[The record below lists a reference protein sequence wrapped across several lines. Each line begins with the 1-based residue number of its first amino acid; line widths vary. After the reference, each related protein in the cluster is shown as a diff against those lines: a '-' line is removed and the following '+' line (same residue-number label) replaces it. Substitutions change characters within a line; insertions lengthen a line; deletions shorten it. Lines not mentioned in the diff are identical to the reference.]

1 MVSGLDAGTVPVVYF
16 TANWEMKYDA
26 IDFYVGNDLYCTSLV
41 DRKERELKCPL
52 KTPDDVIG
60 WDRVDGDWLPGIQR
74 PMKIV
79 CSSTKGPDEVI
90 DEHDHPN
97 SNDYQLVCQDGEL
110 LKYKFHVNA
119 RVSSGEAAK
128 FKVTYWYLDD
138 EGLKTPKFVEN
149 VEANTVLPKFH
160 VHQTIELAD
169 EGIKKVFRYWRLAS
183 GNLTSSM
190 TVLSD
195 LTLVAVYDEVELNS
209 EDGCTE
215 VEPEVQKPEAFDDC
229 RDDAMPM

>member
-26 IDFYVGNDLYCTSLV
+26 IDFYVGDELYCTSLV
-41 DRKERELKCPL
+41 DRVKRELICPP
-52 KTPDDVIG
+52 TPPGVIG

-79 CSSTKGPDEVI
+79 CSRPQGNPEVI
-90 DEHDHPN
+90 IEDSDYSNP
-97 SNDYQLVCQDGEL
+97 NDYQLVCQDGKL
-110 LKYKFHVNA
+110 MKYKFHVNA
-119 RVSSGEAAK
+119 RRSSGEAAK
-128 FKVTYWYLDD
+128 FTVTYWYLDD
-138 EGLKTPKFVEN
+138 EGLRTPKFVGN

-160 VHQTIELAD
+160 VHQTVDLVNA
-169 EGIKKVFRYWRLAS
+169 GIKKVFRYWRLAS

-215 VEPEVQKPEAFDDC
+215 DEPEVQKLEAFDDC